1 MKTIR
6 LQHRTY
12 LGKDKKTKYVQHRI
26 KIPDHI
32 IRKLNWTEGNQI
44 ALNVNNKKNMI
55 TLELKIKN
63 YR

>member
-12 LGKDKKTKYVQHRI
+12 LGKDNKTKYIQHRI
-26 KIPDHI
+26 NIPHEI
-32 IRKLNWTEGNQI
+32 IMKLNWTEEIQI